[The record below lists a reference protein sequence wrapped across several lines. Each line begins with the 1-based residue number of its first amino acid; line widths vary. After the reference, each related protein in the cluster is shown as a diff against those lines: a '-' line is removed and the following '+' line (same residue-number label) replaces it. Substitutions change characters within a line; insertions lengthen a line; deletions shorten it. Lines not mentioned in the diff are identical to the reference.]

1 MGNFINS
8 FMAMMKSEVTLYMYI
23 AILLIGL
30 VVTVV
35 GFKNYRRKMKSGEV
49 VVGKRYLILPGIGIF
64 LIVSQIIQIGIY
76 FMVVKIW

>member
-35 GFKNYRRKMKSGEV
+35 GFKNYRTKIKSGEV
-49 VVGKRYLILPGIGIF
+49 VVGKRHLILLGIGIF

-76 FMVVKIW
+76 FTVVKIW